1 MTEHRLGELTRDRVR
16 ELASS
21 DAVALVPIGS
31 TEQHSHH
38 LPLGT
43 DTLLVDAV
51 IDRALEANRTG
62 PDVVRTPTLPF
73 GFSGHHQF
81 AAAVSLT
88 PTTLLTVLGD
98 ILESLTLMGFR
109 RILVVNGHGGNQE
122 MMSQAIKVH
131 ALANP
136 VLVGAC
142 SYWNLG
148 VAEAGGPGHAGH
160 FETSLMLAA
169 HPALVGDRAGS
180 RAPAEPPL
188 FDHAPVP
195 GLAVERH
202 GEWGRID
209 GLTDSPE
216 EATAE
221 LGSELLAARAE
232 GLRLAVAEFARLPLP
247 EPDACQASADQTDHR
262 SRA

>member
-1 MTEHRLGELTRDRVR
+1 MTEHRLGELTRDRAGG
-16 ELASS
+16 LATGG
-21 DAVALVPIGS
+21 AVALVPIGS

-43 DTLLVDAV
+43 DSLLVDAV
-51 IDRALEANRTG
+51 IDRALAGTEAG
-62 PDVVRTPTLPF
+62 PEVVRAPTLPF

-88 PTTLLTVLGD
+88 PTTLLAVLGD
-98 ILESLTLMGFR
+98 ILDSLTLMGFR

-122 MMSQAIKVH
+122 MMSQAIKLH

-148 VAEAGGPGHAGH
+148 AEGAEGGGGPGHAGH
-160 FETSLMLAA
+160 FETSLMLAT
-169 HPALVGDRAGS
+169 HPSLVGDRGGS
-180 RAPAEPPL
+180 PAPAEPPL
-188 FDHAPVP
+188 FDHSPVP
-195 GLAVERH
+195 GLVVERH
-202 GEWGRID
+202 GEWGRVD
-209 GLTDSPE
+209 GLTDSPAA
-216 EATAE
+216 ATTE
-221 LGSELLAARAE
+221 LGAELLAARAE
-232 GLRLAVAEFARLPLP
+232 GLRTAIVEFARLALP
-247 EPDACQASADQTDHR
+247 EQHAEDPDNR

>member
-1 MTEHRLGELTRDRVR
+1 MTEHRLDRITRDRVH
-16 ELASS
+16 ELAAR
-21 DAVALVPIGS
+21 DAVALVPIAS
-31 TEQHSHH
+31 TEQHAHH

-51 IDRALEANRTG
+51 TDRALAGLGDDPE
-62 PDVVRTPTLPF
+62 VVCTPTLPF

-81 AAAVSLT
+81 AAAVSLA
-88 PTTLLTVLGD
+88 PSTLLAVLGD
-98 ILESLTLMGFR
+98 ILDSLTLMGFR
-109 RILVVNGHGGNQE
+109 RILLVNGHGGNQE

-148 VAEAGGPGHAGH
+148 VDEAAGTGGPGHAGH

-169 HPALVGDRAGS
+169 HPDLVGDRSAS
-180 RAPAEPPL
+180 PAPAVAPL
-188 FDHAPVP
+188 FDNSPVA
-195 GLAVERH
+195 GLTVERH
-202 GEWGRID
+202 GEWGRVD

-216 EATAE
+216 AATPE
-221 LGSELLAARAE
+221 LGERLLTARAA
-232 GLRLAVAEFARLPLP
+232 GLRAAITEFARLALP
-247 EPDACQASADQTDHR
+247 AATDDTDR